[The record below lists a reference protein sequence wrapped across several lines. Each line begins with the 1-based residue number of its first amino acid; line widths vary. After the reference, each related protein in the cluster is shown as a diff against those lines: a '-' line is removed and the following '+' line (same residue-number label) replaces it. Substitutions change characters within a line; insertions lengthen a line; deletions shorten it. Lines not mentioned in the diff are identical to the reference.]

1 MTPQEIIKK
10 ATKEYEHIKER
21 FFDRSYFERFYPEAT
36 DRFENLFEHHNH
48 KKGMWQGLMNLE
60 QFKEWTS
67 KENILKTYTLR
78 ANVEKVGYQNY
89 KRYHWILET
98 TPIYEFWPERE
109 CLPYPQ
115 PGFGDYKI
123 KGRGYLGYVIK
134 HDGDIDA
141 AFKDIMGDAE
151 IFIDYANDIASTAF

>member
-1 MTPQEIIKK
+1 MTPQEIIEK

-67 KENILKTYTLR
+67 EENILKTYTLQ

-89 KRYHWILET
+89 IRYHWILET
-98 TPIYEFWPERE
+98 TPTYEFWP
-109 CLPYPQ
+109 
-115 PGFGDYKI
+115 
-123 KGRGYLGYVIK
+123 KGYQAKEIEVRGYLGYVIK
-134 HDGDIDA
+134 HNGDIEA